1 VTGRDDRGGVTVFV
15 VVFIVALTAV
25 AGLVFDGGNVLAAR
39 QAAANVAASAARAGA
54 QALDIA
60 GARTSAGTPLD
71 ATQADARAETYLAQ
85 TGHTGTASVH
95 GNEVFVEVTITQPL
109 FLLGFAGRSVVT
121 VHGRGAAHG
130 LRAVDTEG
138 N

>member
-1 VTGRDDRGGVTVFV
+1 MFV
-15 VVFIVALTAV
+15 VVFMVALAAV

-39 QAAANVAASAARAGA
+39 QEAANVAASAARAGA

-60 GARTSAGTPLD
+60 GARTSGGTPLD
-71 ATQADARAETYLAQ
+71 AAQAVDRAEAYLAQ

-95 GNEVFVEVTITQPL
+95 GNEVLVEVTITQPL
-109 FLLGFAGRSVVT
+109 FLLGLAGRSAVT

-130 LRAVDTEG
+130 LRAVEAEG